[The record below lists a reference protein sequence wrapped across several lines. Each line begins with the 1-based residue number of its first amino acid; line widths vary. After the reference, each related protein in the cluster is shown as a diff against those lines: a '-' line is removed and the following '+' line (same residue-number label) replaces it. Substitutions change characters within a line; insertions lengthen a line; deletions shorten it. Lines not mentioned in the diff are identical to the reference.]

1 MHNLLTYR
9 FLLLNMLLLSAVA
22 MGFATGKLQQLFL
35 IDETRITWGIALL
48 FAVVLI
54 GTTKEV
60 FVASRMLNEGMGGPA
75 ASREEADKDMAK
87 IKWLHKASDWLAGL
101 GLLGTLVGFA
111 MAIAH
116 LATSTGGISG
126 AKDVI
131 NEMMAGMGIAV
142 SSSILGTALAMWND
156 VNVMMLTTALT
167 CYWSD
172 RQKVAV

>member
-9 FLLLNMLLLSAVA
+9 FMLLNLLLLSAVG
-22 MGFATGKLQQLFL
+22 MGFATGKLQKLFL

-48 FAVVLI
+48 FVVVLI

-60 FVASRMLNEGMGGPA
+60 LVASRMLNEGGPSA
-75 ASREEADKDMAK
+75 TREEAEKDLAK
-87 IKWLHKASDWLAGL
+87 IKWLSKSSDWLAGL

-116 LATSTGGISG
+116 LAGSTGGITG

>member
-9 FLLLNMLLLSAVA
+9 FMLLNLLLLCAVG
-22 MGFATGKLQQLFL
+22 MGFATGNLQKLFL
-35 IDETRITWGIALL
+35 IDETKITWGIAVL
-48 FAVVLI
+48 FAVVLA

-60 FVASRMLNEGMGGPA
+60 LVASRMLNAGGGA
-75 ASREEADKDMAK
+75 ATREEAEKDMAK
-87 IKWLHKASDWLAGL
+87 IKWLAKASDWLAGL

-116 LATSTGGISG
+116 LAAGGGDITD
-126 AKDVI
+126 AKGVI